1 MPRQPH
7 RWQPTCP
14 PPAGLVRPVRPR
26 PRDPEGPSRGEAR
39 GPDGAG
45 PATGSTSRPRS
56 TDRFPSSGSWSSRCA
71 FPQAGRSPAGP
82 GAACG
87 EPGSSTG
94 SSPMGGRRYLGA
106 PQVDWALQ
114 MASEHS
120 RSPNETRMR
129 LIWVLDASLPVPLV
143 NRPVFDRADACWG
156 VADLLDVRAGVVGE
170 FDGADHRQAR
180 QHSADLAR
188 EDRFRRQGL
197 EFFRISDPDL
207 ADVDRVVG
215 RMLTTRRRA
224 RGSPRRLG
232 VDDGPPTV
240 VGGSPLT
247 RRDPRPQR
255 PHARDPSH
263 RATGAERALTPLR
276 AIRTP

>member
-1 MPRQPH
+1 
-7 RWQPTCP
+7 
-14 PPAGLVRPVRPR
+14 
-26 PRDPEGPSRGEAR
+26 
-39 GPDGAG
+39 
-45 PATGSTSRPRS
+45 
-56 TDRFPSSGSWSSRCA
+56 
-71 FPQAGRSPAGP
+71 
-82 GAACG
+82 
-87 EPGSSTG
+87 
-94 SSPMGGRRYLGA
+94 MGGRRYLGA

-232 VDDGPPTV
+232 
-240 VGGSPLT
+240 GGRRSPH
-247 RRDPRPQR
+247 RGGRI
-255 PHARDPSH
+255 PSH
-263 RATGAERALTPLR
+263 STRSSTAETSCARSISPSNR
-276 AIRTP
+276 C